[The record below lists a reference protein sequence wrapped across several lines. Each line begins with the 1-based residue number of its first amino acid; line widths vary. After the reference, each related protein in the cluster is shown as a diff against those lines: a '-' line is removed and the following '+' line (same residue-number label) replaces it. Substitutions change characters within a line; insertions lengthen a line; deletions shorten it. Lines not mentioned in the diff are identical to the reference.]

1 MKKCHLRHPK
11 KCRFFALYRNCKFGP
26 FCRFNHDIIDAVKGA
41 EEIEKIKKQLDKL
54 KRRIMEKDEE
64 IDKINKT
71 LKKRVDG
78 LEKTNEAME
87 KQLEEIKA
95 ENMKIRD
102 LLNSKK
108 NGDEIVETENE
119 DIEVEVEIENE
130 SDMEERKNVK
140 SVNLLVQI
148 KLG

>member
-1 MKKCHLRHPK
+1 
-11 KCRFFALYRNCKFGP
+11 
-26 FCRFNHDIIDAVKGA
+26 
-41 EEIEKIKKQLDKL
+41 
-54 KRRIMEKDEE
+54 
-64 IDKINKT
+64 
-71 LKKRVDG
+71 
-78 LEKTNEAME
+78 ME

-130 SDMEERKNVK
+130 SDMEENKCEKCEFIGKNKAGLKIHVAAK
-140 SVNLLVQI
+140 HKEKPLMQMFSRVSKNN
-148 KLG
+148 